1 MIVLFTVL
9 RLLAI
14 LIVSHDM
21 SGLLKTWKSKVY
33 FIIGSLLLSL
43 FVGGITGSLLALLF
57 CHLFLNKT
65 SSREKNS
72 FLFTFLPWVFVE
84 VTSKLLQLYF
94 FPWIFQINYLQVK
107 DTPVLI
113 ALSYLLVY
121 PIFHLIVKVFFI
133 DFSAL
138 DIMGN
143 NHTYQVRQRLLVGVT
158 LAYIILSLVIFYASN
173 VFPYMGLFIY
183 LAGSI
188 TVV

>member
-1 MIVLFTVL
+1 
-9 RLLAI
+9 
-14 LIVSHDM
+14 M
-21 SGLLKTWKSKVY
+21 SGLLKTWKSKCW
-33 FIIGSLLLSL
+33 FIAGSLLLSL

-57 CHLFLNKT
+57 CYLFLNKI
-65 SSREKNS
+65 SSSEKNS

-113 ALSYLLVY
+113 ALSYLLIY

-133 DFSAL
+133 DFGAL
-138 DIMGN
+138 NVMGN

-158 LAYIILSLVIFYASN
+158 LAYIILSLIILTYLQVIFKY
-173 VFPYMGLFIY
+173 FPKK
-183 LAGSI
+183 
-188 TVV
+188 